1 MLESQP
7 NNNYKGLLEQIPSKL
22 KNEKKNFALWAKAS
36 AKALSSLQIW
46 EKEKFWKK
54 LGEDQGFVWYMCLKT
69 ENLLLKNIC
78 ENTCEWKNV

>member
-22 KNEKKNFALWAKAS
+22 KNEKKTLLFGPKHLLKHYLPY
-36 AKALSSLQIW
+36 KY
-46 EKEKFWKK
+46 EREKFWKK

-78 ENTCEWKNV
+78 ENTCE